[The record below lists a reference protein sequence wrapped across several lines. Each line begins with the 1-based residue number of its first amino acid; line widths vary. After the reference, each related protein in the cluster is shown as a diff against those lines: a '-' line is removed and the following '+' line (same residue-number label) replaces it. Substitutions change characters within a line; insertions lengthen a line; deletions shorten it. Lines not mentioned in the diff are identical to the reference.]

1 LLERAKLFH
10 LGPGG
15 GATAARYPQYGRLL
29 VNPCPRKDS
38 AARTRKTKKRILAPT
53 QEKLATPPKPRKAA
67 IKAMTRNRIA
77 TRSMVR
83 FSFKK
88 VGLLWRSISTAGNHH
103 LGMDREQLSNVVD
116 RTQGVFTT

>member
-1 LLERAKLFH
+1 LLSLERNVVS
-10 LGPGG
+10 GG
-15 GATAARYPQYGRLL
+15 GATAARYPQYDRL

-38 AARTRKTKKRILAPT
+38 TARTRKTKKRILAPS

-77 TRSMVR
+77 KRNMAR

-88 VGLLWRSISTAGNHH
+88 IR
-103 LGMDREQLSNVVD
+103 LGSARCRPEP
-116 RTQGVFTT
+116 